1 MKKDYQKDD
10 LTTFFPSVVQKY
22 DPTNS
27 ERPMLIGW
35 LLENVSK
42 AKKKS
47 RERESPRG
55 ICSAKKNN
63 KHTLLGKQ
71 TPRNSTSGVV

>member
-42 AKKKS
+42 AKKK
-47 RERESPRG
+47 
-55 ICSAKKNN
+55 KQ
-63 KHTLLGKQ
+63 GK
-71 TPRNSTSGVV
+71 RIA